1 MPARLLVALGST
13 WGRLAAALGAVL
25 CLAAGAVSQ
34 GAPGADGVTA
44 VRLGG
49 DMATTRIVIELDRAA
64 KGELITDGGDSGP
77 VVLALPGVPV
87 GVDLQGHGL
96 GLVSNWTIDSAA
108 GAARLRLALS
118 RPAEVRRRFLLP
130 PADGISVYRYVID
143 LQPAAAPAALVT
155 PAKLV
160 PASMGPANLIPTS
173 SDAAVSASQAP
184 VSPHMKKVIVI
195 DPGHGGHDPG
205 ASGSMSREKDLNLA
219 AARVLK
225 AKLERTGRYKVV
237 MTRSDD
243 VFVPL
248 ETRVQIARR
257 ANADL
262 FISLHS
268 DSGPSPDLHGATV
281 YTLSD
286 KGSERTAHGV
296 MDSSNWFINVELPG
310 QTRAVNQILLDLTQ
324 RTTRNR
330 SAAFAEDLLGYI
342 GERVQLHA
350 SHRDASFMVL
360 LAPDVPAVLLEMGFI
375 TNADDERQLNNPVK
389 RDRFMGEVA
398 ESIDYYFRQET
409 QLALR

>member
-1 MPARLLVALGST
+1 MPARRLGAIGST

-25 CLAAGAVSQ
+25 CLAAAAVSQ
-34 GAPGADGVTA
+34 NAPGADGVTA

-49 DMATTRIVIELDRAA
+49 DMTTTRIVIELGQAA
-64 KGELITDGGDSGP
+64 KGRLIADGALSGP

-87 GVDLQGHGL
+87 GADLQGHGL
-96 GLVSNWTIDSAA
+96 GLVSNWTVDSAA
-108 GAARLRLALS
+108 GAARVRLALTQ
-118 RPAEVRRRFLLP
+118 PVEVRRRFLLP
-130 PADGISVYRYVID
+130 PSDGVGAYRYVID
-143 LQPAAAPAALVT
+143 LQPAAASAPAVQAT
-155 PAKLV
+155 PKLI
-160 PASMGPANLIPTS
+160 PASSVAV
-173 SDAAVSASQAP
+173 VSASQAAILT
-184 VSPHMKKVIVI
+184 HLKKVIVI

-205 ASGSMSREKDLNLA
+205 ALGSTSREKDLNLA

-243 VFVPL
+243 VYVPL

-330 SAAFAEDLLGYI
+330 SAAFAEDLLGHI
-342 GERVQLHA
+342 GERVQPHA

-375 TNADDERQLNNPVK
+375 TNADDERQLNNPAK
-389 RDRFMGEVA
+389 RERFMGEVA
-398 ESIDYYFRQET
+398 DSIDNYFRQDT

>member
-1 MPARLLVALGST
+1 MPARLLGAIGST

-25 CLAAGAVSQ
+25 CLAAAAVSQ
-34 GAPGADGVTA
+34 NAPGADGVTA

-49 DMATTRIVIELDRAA
+49 DMTTTRIVIELGQAA
-64 KGELITDGGDSGP
+64 KGRLIADGALSGP

-87 GVDLQGHGL
+87 GADLQGHGL
-96 GLVSNWTIDSAA
+96 GLVSNWTVDSAA
-108 GAARLRLALS
+108 GAARVRLALTQ
-118 RPAEVRRRFLLP
+118 PVEVRRRFLLP
-130 PADGISVYRYVID
+130 PSDGVGAYRYVID
-143 LQPAAAPAALVT
+143 LQPAAAST
-155 PAKLV
+155 PAVQATPKLI
-160 PASMGPANLIPTS
+160 PASS
-173 SDAAVSASQAP
+173 VAVVSTSQAAILT
-184 VSPHMKKVIVI
+184 HLKKVIVI

-205 ASGSMSREKDLNLA
+205 ALGSTSREKDLNLA

-237 MTRSDD
+237 MTRYDD
-243 VFVPL
+243 VYVPL

-330 SAAFAEDLLGYI
+330 SAAFAEDLLGHI
-342 GERVQLHA
+342 GERVQPHA

-375 TNADDERQLNNPVK
+375 TNADDERQLNNPAK
-389 RDRFMGEVA
+389 RERFMGEVA
-398 ESIDYYFRQET
+398 DSIDNYFRQDT

>member
-1 MPARLLVALGST
+1 MPARVLGAISST

-25 CLAAGAVSQ
+25 CLAAAAVSQ
-34 GAPGADGVTA
+34 SAPGADGVTA

-49 DMATTRIVIELDRAA
+49 DATTTRIVIELGQTA
-64 KGELITDGGDSGP
+64 KGRLIADGSVSGP

-87 GVDLQGHGL
+87 GADLQGHGL
-96 GLVSNWTIDSAA
+96 GLVSNWTVDSAA
-108 GAARLRLALS
+108 GAARVRLALT
-118 RPAEVRRRFLLP
+118 RPVEVRRRFLLP
-130 PADGISVYRYVID
+130 PSDGVGVYRYVID
-143 LQPAAAPAALVT
+143 LQPAAAPVMTAQASPRLI
-155 PAKLV
+155 
-160 PASMGPANLIPTS
+160 PASSVAV
-173 SDAAVSASQAP
+173 VSASQAALP
-184 VSPHMKKVIVI
+184 SHLKKIIVI

-205 ASGSMSREKDLNLA
+205 ALGSTSREKDLNLA

-237 MTRSDD
+237 MTRSED
-243 VFVPL
+243 VYVPL

-330 SAAFAEDLLGYI
+330 SAAFAEDLLGHI
-342 GERVQLHA
+342 ADRVQPHA

-375 TNADDERQLNNPVK
+375 TNADDERQLNNPA
-389 RDRFMGEVA
+389 RRERFMGEVA
-398 ESIDYYFRQET
+398 DSIDSYFRQDT

>member
-1 MPARLLVALGST
+1 MPARVLGVIGST

-25 CLAAGAVSQ
+25 CLAAAAVSQ
-34 GAPGADGVTA
+34 GVGADGVTA

-49 DMATTRIVIELDRAA
+49 DATTTRIVIELSQAA
-64 KGELITDGGDSGP
+64 RGRLIADGGVSGP

-87 GVDLQGHGL
+87 GADMQGHGL
-96 GLVSNWTIDSAA
+96 GLVSNWSVDSAA
-108 GAARLRLALS
+108 GAARVRLTLT
-118 RPAEVRRRFLLP
+118 RPVEVRRRFLLP
-130 PADGISVYRYVID
+130 PSDGVASYRYVID
-143 LQPAAAPAALVT
+143 LQPAAT
-155 PAKLV
+155 PAPVQTAQATPRLI
-160 PASMGPANLIPTS
+160 PASAIAPV
-173 SDAAVSASQAP
+173 AVSQAP
-184 VSPHMKKVIVI
+184 VLTHLKKIIVI

-205 ASGSMSREKDLNLA
+205 ALGSNSREKDLNLA
-219 AARVLK
+219 AARVLR
-225 AKLERTGRYKVV
+225 AKLERTGRYRVV

-243 VFVPL
+243 VYVPL

-268 DSGPSPDLHGATV
+268 DSGPTPDLHGATV

-286 KGSERTAHGV
+286 KGSERTARGV

-330 SAAFAEDLLGYI
+330 SAAFAEDLLGHI
-342 GERVQLHA
+342 GERVQPHA

-375 TNADDERQLNNPVK
+375 TNADDERQLNNPAR

-398 ESIDYYFRQET
+398 ESIDNYFRQDT

>member
-1 MPARLLVALGST
+1 MPARLLGAIGST

-25 CLAAGAVSQ
+25 CLAAAAVSQ
-34 GAPGADGVTA
+34 NAPGADGVTA

-49 DMATTRIVIELDRAA
+49 DMTTTRIVIELGQAA
-64 KGELITDGGDSGP
+64 KGRLIADGALSGP

-87 GVDLQGHGL
+87 GADLQGHGL
-96 GLVSNWTIDSAA
+96 GLVSNWTVDSAA
-108 GAARLRLALS
+108 GAARVRLALTQ
-118 RPAEVRRRFLLP
+118 PVEVRRRFLLP
-130 PADGISVYRYVID
+130 PSDGVGAYRYVID
-143 LQPAAAPAALVT
+143 LQPAAAPAPAVQAT
-155 PAKLV
+155 PKLI
-160 PASMGPANLIPTS
+160 PASSVAV
-173 SDAAVSASQAP
+173 VSASQAAILT
-184 VSPHMKKVIVI
+184 HLKKVIVI

-205 ASGSMSREKDLNLA
+205 ALGSTSREKDLNLA

-243 VFVPL
+243 VYVPL

-268 DSGPSPDLHGATV
+268 DSGPSSDLHGATV

-330 SAAFAEDLLGYI
+330 SAAFAEDLLGHI
-342 GERVQLHA
+342 AERVQPHA

-375 TNADDERQLNNPVK
+375 TNADDERQLNNPAK
-389 RDRFMGEVA
+389 RERFMGEVA
-398 ESIDYYFRQET
+398 DSIDNYFRQDT